1 MGYLFLNLNNL
12 QTLTL
17 VLIVETLRNVGVRL
31 CSEIFLWG
39 YNFAFCDFKAR
50 LLATLCLICVGEIH
64 LLP

>member
-1 MGYLFLNLNNL
+1 MGYLFPNLNNL

-39 YNFAFCDFKAR
+39 YNFLPFV
-50 LLATLCLICVGEIH
+50 TLKHVCWPH
-64 LLP
+64 FA